1 MPDFSDLDR
10 PPLDAQF
17 LQGRLVRPGSLWTQ
31 IDVLAETESTN
42 LVVAAQ
48 ARAGA
53 PEGLV
58 VAAEYQSSGRGR
70 LGRTWTAPAR
80 SALLMSALLR
90 PVSVPAVRWPW
101 LGLLAPLAV
110 ATAVRRVGEIQA
122 QVKWPNDVLVE
133 DRKLSG
139 ILLERVDTPSGP
151 AAVVGIGLNVTLRA
165 DERPHAA
172 ATSLALEGATT
183 TDRATVMAAVLREL
197 AMRYQAW
204 ADAYGDPETILPEY
218 RELSATFGRAVRAE
232 LPDGTTITGRA
243 TGLDPDGRLVVQTA
257 SGPHPLAAADVTHLH
272 RLGNSAID
280 GEGVRP

>member
-1 MPDFSDLDR
+1 MPGFSDLDR

-42 LVVAAQ
+42 GVVAAQ

-53 PEGLV
+53 PAGLV
-58 VAAEYQSSGRGR
+58 VAAEFQSSGRGR
-70 LGRTWTAPAR
+70 LGRTWTTPAR

-90 PVSVPAVRWPW
+90 PVSVPAARWPW

-133 DRKLSG
+133 DRKLAG

-165 DERPHAA
+165 DERPHPA
-172 ATSLALEGATT
+172 ATSMALEGAAT

-204 ADAYGDPETILPEY
+204 ADASGDPETIIPDY
-218 RELSATFGRAVRAE
+218 REFSATFGRVVRVE
-232 LPDGTTITGRA
+232 LPDGTLLEGTA
-243 TGLDPDGRLVVQTA
+243 TGLDPEGRLLVETA
-257 SGPHPLAAADVTHLH
+257 DGSRPLAAGDVTHL
-272 RLGNSAID
+272 RTA
-280 GEGVRP
+280 